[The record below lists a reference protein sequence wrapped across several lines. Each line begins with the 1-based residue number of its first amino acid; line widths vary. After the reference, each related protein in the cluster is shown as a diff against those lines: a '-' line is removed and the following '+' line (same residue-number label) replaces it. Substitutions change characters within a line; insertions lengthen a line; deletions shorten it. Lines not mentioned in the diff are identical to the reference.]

1 VTALG
6 SVACLVAVLALPM
19 ARGDDAFRVVGARV
33 AGVAFLALVAAIV
46 LGWAPLVPVAAA
58 LAGGLYGVELAIADA
73 PLDVVAPAVAAGLLL
88 CAELAYW
95 SLEER
100 VRWRGEAGDGLRRV
114 ALVAL
119 LAVGALFVAA
129 VLLALV
135 DAVRA
140 RGLAL
145 DLLGAAAAV
154 TVLATL
160 LVAARERRT

>member
-1 VTALG
+1 
-6 SVACLVAVLALPM
+6 M
-19 ARGDDAFRVVGARV
+19 ARGDDAFREVGVRVGA
-33 AGVAFLALVAAIV
+33 VAFVALVAGIV
-46 LGWAPLVPVAAA
+46 LARPSLVPVAAA

-73 PLDVVAPAVAAGLLL
+73 PLDVAVPAVAAGLFV

-100 VRWRGEAGDGLRRV
+100 TRWRGDTGEVWRRT

-119 LAVGALFVAA
+119 LGASAFLVAA
-129 VLLALV
+129 LLLALV

-145 DLLGAAAAV
+145 DVLGAIAAV
-154 TVLATL
+154 TVLATVL
-160 LVAARERRT
+160 AAARGSRSEG